1 MMASMIWPLA
11 KFCVNH
17 LHGQS
22 NVSKSKVNKA
32 AFVICRSYAP
42 FKKSNPA
49 PTSFTALKNNQIRYP
64 VMRVVYKDKDTGENV
79 HKILLREDALELAL
93 LYELD
98 LVLGN
103 VNHVR
108 QYLFDFFHVFDRCN
122 DTFLI
127 PTLLVVR
134 AVNESSDPPI
144 ARLEDFGKMMQKK
157 NVKLKEIRVNQKA
170 RAVKEMSVGGGID
183 KHDLGIKMKK
193 VIEFLAEG
201 HPVRVFVT
209 AKKHRLKTDP
219 YCVEETTM
227 KVLEL
232 VEDYVASV
240 QQPENYSSMRKDF
253 ILNPKPKSEQQNAP
267 KSASA
272 APKAPIVKIEN
283 DVNSEE
289 QYPENEKVI

>member
-1 MMASMIWPLA
+1 
-11 KFCVNH
+11 
-17 LHGQS
+17 
-22 NVSKSKVNKA
+22 
-32 AFVICRSYAP
+32 
-42 FKKSNPA
+42 
-49 PTSFTALKNNQIRYP
+49 
-64 VMRVVYKDKDTGENV
+64 MRT
-79 HKILLREDALELAL
+79 
-93 LYELD
+93 
-98 LVLGN
+98 
-103 VNHVR
+103 
-108 QYLFDFFHVFDRCN
+108 
-122 DTFLI
+122 
-127 PTLLVVR
+127 
-134 AVNESSDPPI
+134 VNESTDPPI

-209 AKKHRLKTDP
+209 VKKYRLKTDP

-240 QQPENYSSMRKDF
+240 QQPENFSNMRKDF
-253 ILNPKPKSEQQNAP
+253 ILNPKPKPEQQNAP
-267 KSASA
+267 KST
-272 APKAPIVKIEN
+272 KVPIVKVQR

-289 QYPENEKVI
+289 QHPKNGKVV